1 MMPNNKPI
9 SAAVLVCETVLAEK
23 TGGPSA
29 IRIMDAL
36 WIGQFSPAIRFFVLT
51 YLHCTPGDFSS
62 HTLKVQMVG
71 RGGDDWAVV
80 AEAKEESFVYGYAI
94 DPSGPGGYML
104 TTEFTLDPKPLQI
117 PALYFIQALLDG
129 ELAVQT
135 PFTLL
140 LNP

>member
-1 MMPNNKPI
+1 MPNNKPI
-9 SAAVLVCETVLAEK
+9 SAAILVCETVLAEK

-36 WIGQFSPAIRFFVLT
+36 WIRQHSPVIRFFVLT
-51 YLHCTPGDFSS
+51 YLHCAPGDFDS
-62 HTLKVQMVG
+62 HILKVQMVG
-71 RGGDDWAVV
+71 RASGDWAVV
-80 AEAKEESFVYGYAI
+80 SEAKAESFVYGYKV
-94 DPSGPGGYML
+94 DPSGPGGFML

>member
-1 MMPNNKPI
+1 MRD
-9 SAAVLVCETVLAEK
+9 STGREREGLALF
-23 TGGPSA
+23 GLS
-29 IRIMDAL
+29 DAL

-62 HTLKVQMVG
+62 HILKVQMVG
-71 RGGDDWAVV
+71 RGDDWAVV

-117 PALYFIQALLDG
+117 PSYHPGHIG
-129 ELAVQT
+129 R
-135 PFTLL
+135 
-140 LNP
+140 

>member
-1 MMPNNKPI
+1 MPNNTPI

-29 IRIMDAL
+29 IRIMDSL
-36 WIGQFSPAIRFFVLT
+36 WIGQFAPVIRFFVLT
-51 YLHCTPGDFSS
+51 YLHCHPGDFNS
-62 HTLKVQMVG
+62 HILKVQMVG
-71 RGGDDWAVV
+71 RASGDWAVV
-80 AEAKEESFVYGYAI
+80 SEAQAESFVYGYQI

-117 PALYFIQALLDG
+117 PGLYFIQAILDG
-129 ELAVQT
+129 ELATQT

-140 LNP
+140 RKP